1 MKNQGFEID
10 VYIYI
15 YNDTY
20 IYGIDLTI
28 SRYIHGAISD
38 KCGPFQLDVHRTMVD
53 PFFIRI
59 HSLGTM
65 VTILNDPMLPCYLIV
80 VI

>member
-1 MKNQGFEID
+1 MIH
-10 VYIYI
+10 I
-15 YNDTY
+15 Y

-65 VTILNDPMLPCYLIV
+65 VTILNDPIFVTYQPYINHSMIPCYHV
-80 VI
+80 T